1 MPSFRPESPNYSIN
15 APGAPVPE
23 LCIIVVSVFE
33 LSQPI
38 TTTLEVCVPLYD
50 YQCDTCGHRFEVR
63 QGIREDPLT
72 VCPQCGSPIRRVIH
86 PVGIVFKGSGFYI
99 NDSRNASSSSKPAN
113 NGDGA
118 GGDKGDK
125 DKGDKD
131 KGDKDKGDKD
141 KGDKDK
147 GDKKEGGS
155 TETAA
160 ASGDKSST
168 VAAPAGDGA
177 KNTSGGNSPASGSAT
192 SASNTSSSS

>member
-131 KGDKDKGDKD
+131 KGDKDKGDK
-141 KGDKDK
+141 
-147 GDKKEGGS
+147 KEGGS

>member
-1 MPSFRPESPNYSIN
+1 M
-15 APGAPVPE
+15 
-23 LCIIVVSVFE
+23 
-33 LSQPI
+33 
-38 TTTLEVCVPLYD
+38 PLYD

-125 DKGDKD
+125 DKGDK
-131 KGDKDKGDKD
+131 
-141 KGDKDK
+141 
-147 GDKKEGGS
+147 KEGGS

-192 SASNTSSSS
+192 SANNTSSSS